1 MSEHDHSHE
10 SSHSHKHGHQHNAHG
25 HSHTKGHEHTH
36 GAINP
41 SILTNERGIWAVKW
55 SFIGLLVTTLLQVI
69 VVVLSGS
76 VALLADTIHNL
87 GDACT
92 ALPLAIAFVLARRK
106 PSKRFTYGYGRVED
120 LAGVVVV
127 LTILASAIVAGYES
141 VNRFFHPEPV
151 GYLWAVVAAS
161 IIGFIGNEGVALFR
175 MKVGK
180 EMGSAALVAD
190 GYHARVDGI
199 ASLSVLLSA
208 IGIWLG
214 YPLADPIIGLLM
226 TVLILKIVWE
236 SAQSVFT
243 RLLDGVNP
251 EVLDEIT
258 EAAKHTPGVENV
270 TDMRVRWLGHRLHAE
285 LNIAVNP
292 QCSVSDGHAL
302 AMKTRH
308 ELLHK
313 LPFLS
318 GVTIHVDPTNA
329 SGEEHHHIIEHA
341 HDGLPSHSHV

>member
-1 MSEHDHSHE
+1 MSEHDHLHE
-10 SSHSHKHGHQHNAHG
+10 SSHPHEHDHQHSAHG
-25 HSHTKGHEHTH
+25 YSHAKGQGHTH

-55 SFIGLLVTTLLQVI
+55 SFIGLLVTTLFQAA

-92 ALPLAIAFVLARRK
+92 AIPLAIAFVLARRK

-141 VNRFFHPEPV
+141 INRFFHPKPV
-151 GYLWAVVAAS
+151 GYLWAVAAAS
-161 IIGFIGNEGVALFR
+161 IIGFVGNEGVAIFR
-175 MKVGK
+175 IKVGR

-199 ASLSVLLSA
+199 ASLSVLFSV
-208 IGIWLG
+208 IGVWLG

-226 TVLILKIVWE
+226 TALILRIVWE

-251 EVLDEIT
+251 EVIDEIK
-258 EAAKHTPGVENV
+258 EAANHIAGVEEV
-270 TDMRVRWLGHRLHAE
+270 TDVRVRWLGHRLHAE

-292 QCSVSDGHAL
+292 ECSVSDGHEI
-302 AMKTRH
+302 AMETRH

>member
-1 MSEHDHSHE
+1 
-10 SSHSHKHGHQHNAHG
+10 
-25 HSHTKGHEHTH
+25 
-36 GAINP
+36 
-41 SILTNERGIWAVKW
+41 
-55 SFIGLLVTTLLQVI
+55 
-69 VVVLSGS
+69 
-76 VALLADTIHNL
+76 
-87 GDACT
+87 
-92 ALPLAIAFVLARRK
+92 
-106 PSKRFTYGYGRVED
+106 
-120 LAGVVVV
+120 
-127 LTILASAIVAGYES
+127 
-141 VNRFFHPEPV
+141 
-151 GYLWAVVAAS
+151 
-161 IIGFIGNEGVALFR
+161 
-175 MKVGK
+175 
-180 EMGSAALVAD
+180 
-190 GYHARVDGI
+190 
-199 ASLSVLLSA
+199 LSA

-214 YPLADPIIGLLM
+214 YPLADSIIGLLM
-226 TVLILKIVWE
+226 TVLILTIVWE
-236 SAQSVFT
+236 SAQAVFT

-308 ELLHK
+308 ALLHK

-329 SGEEHHHIIEHA
+329 SGEGHHHIIEHA

>member
-1 MSEHDHSHE
+1 MSEHDHSHK
-10 SSHSHKHGHQHNAHG
+10 SGHSHKHDHPHSTHG
-25 HSHTKGHEHTH
+25 HSQTKDHGHLH
-36 GAINP
+36 GTINP
-41 SILTNERGIWAVKW
+41 VILTNERGMWAIKW
-55 SFIGLLVTTLLQVI
+55 SFIGLLVTTLLQAV

-92 ALPLAIAFVLARRK
+92 AIPLGIAFVLARRK

-120 LAGVVVV
+120 LAGVIVV

-141 VNRFFHPEPV
+141 VNRFFHPKPV

-161 IIGFIGNEGVALFR
+161 IIGFLGNEGVAIFR
-175 MKVGK
+175 TKVGK

-190 GYHARVDGI
+190 GYHARVDGL
-199 ASLSVLLSA
+199 ASLSVLFSVV
-208 IGIWLG
+208 GVWMG
-214 YPLADPIIGLLM
+214 YPLADSIIGLLM
-226 TVLILKIVWE
+226 TALILKIVWE

-251 EVLDEIT
+251 EMIDELR
-258 EAAKHTPGVENV
+258 EAANHTSGVEDV
-270 TDMRVRWLGHRLHAE
+270 TDVRVRWLGHRLHAE
-285 LNIAVNP
+285 LNIAVSP
-292 QCSVSDGHAL
+292 ELSVGDGHEL
-302 AMKTRH
+302 AVKTEH

-329 SGEEHHHIIEHA
+329 SGEKHHHIVEHA